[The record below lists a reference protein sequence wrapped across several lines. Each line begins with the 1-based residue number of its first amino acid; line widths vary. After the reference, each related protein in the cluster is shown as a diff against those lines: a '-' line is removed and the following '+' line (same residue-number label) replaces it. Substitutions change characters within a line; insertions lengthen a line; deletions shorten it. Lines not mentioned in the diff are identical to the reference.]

1 MYTIQHTLYLPY
13 NDCIICNI
21 CMRHCIPCFIFI
33 PYYYSLISPTSLQVI
48 FIFGFFS
55 LLVFYFRRIF
65 KSNQKSGAIE
75 REVEEGQNLKK
86 NRIIT
91 LKKNKYYYP
100 DGMFCYQVP
109 SLLQLSATF
118 AASML
123 LLCRS
128 EQTTTLN
135 SHYIIQQQIQ

>member
-48 FIFGFFS
+48 FLFGFFPFWS
-55 LLVFYFRRIF
+55 FILEEY
-65 KSNQKSGAIE
+65 SNQTKRVE
-75 REVEEGQNLKK
+75 RLNVRWRKDKIKIK

-91 LKKNKYYYP
+91 LKKNTIIQMACFAIKCLRCCSCRLPLLLACYYY
-100 DGMFCYQVP
+100 
-109 SLLQLSATF
+109 A
-118 AASML
+118 AASK
-123 LLCRS
+123 
-128 EQTTTLN
+128 
-135 SHYIIQQQIQ
+135 QQH

>member
-48 FIFGFFS
+48 FLFGFFS

-86 NRIIT
+86 TNTIIQMACFAIKC
-91 LKKNKYYYP
+91 LRCCSCRLPLLLACYYY
-100 DGMFCYQVP
+100 
-109 SLLQLSATF
+109 A
-118 AASML
+118 AASK
-123 LLCRS
+123 
-128 EQTTTLN
+128 
-135 SHYIIQQQIQ
+135 QQH

>member
-48 FIFGFFS
+48 FLFGFFPFWS
-55 LLVFYFRRIF
+55 FILEEY
-65 KSNQKSGAIE
+65 SNQTKRVE
-75 REVEEGQNLKK
+75 RLNVRWRKDKIKK
-86 NRIIT
+86 K
-91 LKKNKYYYP
+91 KKNKYYYP

>member
-48 FIFGFFS
+48 FLFGFFPFWS
-55 LLVFYFRRIF
+55 FILEEY
-65 KSNQKSGAIE
+65 SNQTKRVE
-75 REVEEGQNLKK
+75 RLNVRWRKDKIKK

-91 LKKNKYYYP
+91 LKKTIIQMACFAIKCLRCCSCRLPLLLACYYY
-100 DGMFCYQVP
+100 
-109 SLLQLSATF
+109 A
-118 AASML
+118 AASK
-123 LLCRS
+123 
-128 EQTTTLN
+128 
-135 SHYIIQQQIQ
+135 QQH